1 MALMTWTEENSV
13 GVHALDTQHK
23 QLFGIVNELH
33 ESMLH
38 GQAQAQTGHLLR
50 KLVDYTK
57 THFSAEEAMMQNAQ
71 YPSLAAHRVK
81 HQNLVRQI
89 QEFSR
94 RHERGEVSVNL
105 HLLNFLCD
113 WLTHHVSKEDKEYGP
128 WLNNHGVH

>member
-1 MALMTWTEENSV
+1 MALLTWTEENSV
-13 GVHALDTQHK
+13 GVHALDTQHQ

-33 ESMLH
+33 DAMLRE
-38 GQAQAQTGHLLR
+38 QAQEQTGHLLR

-57 THFSAEEAMMQNAQ
+57 THFSAEETILQKAQ

-94 RHERGEVSVNL
+94 RHARGEVTVNS
-105 HLLNFLCD
+105 HLLDYLRE
-113 WLTHHVSKEDKEYGP
+113 WLTHHLSKEDKEYGP
-128 WLNNHGVH
+128 WLRRHGIQ